1 MKKIFKNILYSF
13 VFLLGVC
20 SCDDLLDKE
29 PLTEISD
36 AAVWSDPAL
45 VKAFVNSR
53 YNQLRSGWM
62 EEPWIS
68 SLTDETYMTWSRE
81 CEPITQGYINPSQLG
96 SVNYGR
102 RAWSSV
108 WRNIAD
114 CNLFF
119 EKIDGVTFRT
129 DAEKMQLVGQVRFI
143 RALCYHDLVSR
154 WGGMPVIT
162 KRFNLNDKE
171 EVVNIKRSTYKE
183 CVDFMISELDK
194 AATELP
200 NSFSGADK
208 GRATR
213 IAALALKSRVLLYA
227 ASDLVNVGVKD
238 EKLGY
243 MSPDPQRW
251 KKAADAA
258 EYCINEA
265 LSNGHAL
272 YDKYEDDVKTKYL
285 QMILE
290 GGNAEIIFDR
300 QHGSSSVGNNTS
312 IDQVNSPNGYAGWG
326 GNTPT
331 DELVCSFGYAD
342 GTPFSWEK
350 WKADGGNTNP
360 WLNRDQRLYATV
372 LADGDYF
379 KYREVEVFINVD
391 QNGTELSTGGL
402 DTKFGIEAHN
412 TTITGYNMRKFLD
425 DAYRDG
431 SWQFTQKNWPWLR
444 LTEQYLNLAEARF
457 MEGSEAV
464 AQDAVNVIRERARMP
479 EIKAS
484 GQELLD
490 QIRNER
496 KIELCFEEHRY
507 FDVRRWKIAE
517 ALYNSPATGV
527 AVHKWPD
534 GHKSYTPGVIAEHR
548 QFVERMYWLPIPQN
562 EIDRSSLE
570 QNPGY

>member
-1 MKKIFKNILYSF
+1 MKKISKNIIYSF
-13 VFLLGVC
+13 IFLIGLC

-53 YNQLRSGWM
+53 YNQIRSGWID
-62 EEPWIS
+62 EPWFS

-81 CEPITQGYINPSQLG
+81 CEPITQGYVNPSQLG
-96 SVNYGR
+96 SVNWGR
-102 RAWSSV
+102 REWGSV

-114 CNLFF
+114 CNLFL
-119 EKIDGVTFRT
+119 EKIDGVTFRVESERT
-129 DAEKMQLVGQVRFI
+129 ELIGQVRFI

-162 KRFNLNDKE
+162 KRFNLNDRD
-171 EVVNIKRSTYKE
+171 EVITMKRSTYKE
-183 CVDFMISELDK
+183 CFDFMISELDK
-194 AATELP
+194 AASELP
-200 NSFSGADK
+200 NSFSGVDK

-227 ASDLVNVGVKD
+227 ASDLMNIDVKD
-238 EKLGY
+238 EKLGFS
-243 MSPDPQRW
+243 SPDAQRW

-265 LSNGHAL
+265 LGNGYAL

-285 QMILE
+285 QIILE
-290 GGNAEIIFDR
+290 GGNSEILFDK
-300 QHGSSSVGNNTS
+300 QHGSSSAGNNVQ
-312 IDQVNSPNGYAGWG
+312 IDHKNSPNGYAGWG
-326 GNTPT
+326 ANTPT
-331 DELVCSFGYAD
+331 DDLVSTFGYED
-342 GTPFSWEK
+342 GTPFTWDK
-350 WKADGGNTNP
+350 WKAEGGNTNP
-360 WLNRDQRLYATV
+360 WINRDKRLYATV

-379 KYREVEVFINVD
+379 KYREMETFINVD
-391 QNGTELSTGGL
+391 QNGNELSSGGL
-402 DTKFGIEAHN
+402 DTKFGIESHN

-425 DAYRDG
+425 DTYRDG

-457 MEGSEAV
+457 MEGNESA
-464 AQDAVNVIRERARMP
+464 AQDALNIIRKRARMP
-479 EIKAS
+479 EIKVS
-484 GQELLD
+484 GQELID

-507 FDVRRWKIAE
+507 FDVRRWKLGV
-517 ALYNSPATGV
+517 ALFNSPATGV
-527 AVHKWPD
+527 AIHKWPD
-534 GHKSYTPGVIAEHR
+534 GHKTYTPGIIAEQR